1 MSEAHHIK
9 SFEEAVEAVMLEHAK
24 TVSRDDMIGTFE
36 LLIGSLQEALSNEGA
51 EV

>member
-1 MSEAHHIK
+1 MNESNIK
-9 SFEEAVEAVMLEHAK
+9 NFEEAVEALILKHAK
-24 TVSRDDMIGTFE
+24 TVTRDEMIGTFE